1 MPAPLSSEN
10 GLLSVRKVAKLLN
23 VSECWVRRHKSQL
36 PVVRIGSLIRFD
48 ESLLRCDL
56 ACRIPR
62 EKPLKPRGDVMS
74 FQVRRWQQGS
84 VYKTG
89 KRIKT
94 WYGIWREDVL
104 DADGKMKR
112 RQRNVRLGTMAELPT
127 QRAARDALAQHTGA
141 SLNPRVEMTLSEV
154 FERWQKVTSLSL
166 KSTTYGHYVNAL
178 ESYVL
183 PGFGK
188 CRIDSIERYAVES
201 FFATQAI
208 KYSRSTIR
216 SMRIS
221 FGLLLSY
228 AVRNGWLKEDPSKG
242 VKLPRAENCA
252 GRRVSRKVLSPL
264 QTTSIAEK
272 LSEPYAT
279 LVLFLAVT
287 GLRIGE
293 AIAIKWSDFEGDIL
307 RVQRRMYDGKV
318 DTTKS
323 RDSKRRIPI
332 PAALLERLQALGT
345 TGEWIFHA
353 RGGVPLN
360 PGNALKRYIRPVA
373 KELEIELGGWHD
385 FRHTVATSMLRA
397 GHGVKVVSE
406 LLGHA
411 DVAITLRT
419 YDHVAADAFRA
430 PLNEAASQLL

>member
-1 MPAPLSSEN
+1 MSASQSSEK
-10 GLLSVRKVAKLLN
+10 GLLSVREAATILN
-23 VSECWVRRHKSQL
+23 VSECWVRRHKSEL
-36 PVVRIGSLIRFD
+36 PIVRIGGLISFD
-48 ESLLRCDL
+48 ESLLRRDL

-62 EKPLKPRGDVMS
+62 EKPLKLRGEAMS
-74 FQVRRWQQGS
+74 HQVRRWQQGS

-89 KRIKT
+89 KRLKT

-112 RQRNVRLGTMAELPT
+112 RQRNVRLGTFADLPT
-127 QRAARDALAQHTGA
+127 QGAARDALAKQIGV
-141 SLNPRVEMTLSEV
+141 SLNPKVEMTLYEL
-154 FERWQKVTSLSL
+154 FERWKKVASLSL
-166 KSTTYGHYVNAL
+166 KASTYGHYVNAL
-178 ESYVL
+178 KSYVL
-183 PGFGK
+183 PVFGK
-188 CRIDSIERYAVES
+188 CQIACIERYEIES
-201 FFATQAI
+201 FFATQAT

-228 AVRNGWLKEDPSKG
+228 AVQNKWLKENPSKG

-252 GRRVSRKVLSPL
+252 GRRVQRQVLSPS
-264 QTTSIAEK
+264 QTTSIAGE

-293 AIAIKWSDFEGDIL
+293 AIAIKWSDFEGEVL
-307 RVQRRMYDGKV
+307 HVQRRMFDGKV
-318 DTTKS
+318 DSTKS

-332 PAALLERLQALGT
+332 PSALLERLKALGT

-373 KELEIELGGWHD
+373 KELKIDLGGWHD

-406 LLGHA
+406 LLGHS
-411 DVAITLRT
+411 DVSITLRT
-419 YDHVAADAFRA
+419 YDHVESDAFRA
-430 PLNEAASQLL
+430 PLNEAANQLL